1 MKDDKNS
8 PIKAF
13 LILLLVLIFIVT
25 LVVVLPIAC
34 GTGACDNCT
43 SSCNSQPE
51 DDEKGGFL
59 TRKATVNDIDFDY
72 SIEVLNLSVK
82 IYVIPKVDIDDL
94 ALEISFYNSD
104 RDRLKTMVK
113 ALGNVKEGERTE
125 FTVSLIE
132 FSIPQMLT
140 INYIRCDIESGTVS
154 AFS

>member
-1 MKDDKNS
+1 M
-8 PIKAF
+8 
-13 LILLLVLIFIVT
+13 
-25 LVVVLPIAC
+25 
-34 GTGACDNCT
+34 
-43 SSCNSQPE
+43 
-51 DDEKGGFL
+51 
-59 TRKATVNDIDFDY
+59 
-72 SIEVLNLSVK
+72 K